1 MKKRRKPRLSEEQA
15 ASQRIAI
22 LEEQFR
28 SVSDVLTTLTENI
41 DQPDGH
47 PPKALMTKLMEL
59 QSIHF
64 AVIKAHEAFHEKYD
78 SNDTGINYDKIR
90 DDIGRQLDRIRTVLE
105 IKGISG
111 GPNAG

>member
-1 MKKRRKPRLSEEQA
+1 MKKRKKPRLSEKQA
-15 ASQRIAI
+15 ARQRIAV
-22 LEEQFR
+22 LEDQFR
-28 SVSDVLTTLTENI
+28 SVSDVLTTLTATI
-41 DQPDGH
+41 DHPDSH

-78 SNDTGINYDKIR
+78 PTDSGVDYDKIR

-105 IKGISG
+105 TKGIFG
-111 GPNAG
+111 GPDAR